1 MPNTVACS
9 FLLRCVPSHLQIAH
23 PSLTLV
29 PRFYLFGRKGFVI
42 QRFVLKYFERI
53 LVLLLV
59 ASLLVINSLIEQK
72 FAFLSFYY
80 LPIILAGFYG
90 GRRFAVGSGLFVVTL
105 VLYFQATEG
114 MGMEAGLTQDALLT
128 LVPWGGFLI
137 LTGYVVGGL
146 AEQRAAR
153 LADLKNAYL
162 ATLEVLTFHIESAET
177 NQEGHSTRVAEL
189 AAAMGAELEL
199 SDGELENL
207 RIAALLHE
215 VGTADQRLLKLLS
228 RSVTDESVTVARALR
243 GAAEIIAEYS
253 HYYEIV
259 GDDWDIEALPM
270 AITVK
275 VLAVADAFE
284 TLQMATPVRPAFTR
298 WSALEEVEKGAGRTF
313 AREAVRALRVV
324 AGRPEALRAS

>member
-1 MPNTVACS
+1 MLQHRPLDRS
-9 FLLRCVPSHLQIAH
+9 KQFFL
-23 PSLTLV
+23 
-29 PRFYLFGRKGFVI
+29 KN
-42 QRFVLKYFERI
+42 FERI
-53 LVLLLV
+53 LVFLLV

-72 FAFLSFYY
+72 VAFLSFYY
-80 LPIILAGFYG
+80 LPIILAGFFG
-90 GRRFAVGSGLFVVTL
+90 GRRFAVVAGVFIAAL
-105 VLYFQATEG
+105 VLFFQATQGLG
-114 MGMEAGLTQDALLT
+114 MAEGLTQDSLMT
-128 LVPWGGFLI
+128 LIPWAGFLI

-153 LADLKNAYL
+153 LTDLKNAYL
-162 ATLEVLTFHIESAET
+162 STLEVLTFHIESTEHHH
-177 NQEGHSTRVAEL
+177 EGHSTRVAQL
-189 AAAMGAELEL
+189 AADMGAELRL
-199 SDGELENL
+199 SDDELENL

-215 VGTADQRLLKLLS
+215 VGTADQRLLRLLS
-228 RSVTDESVTVARALR
+228 RSVTDESLAVARALR

-259 GDDWDIEALPM
+259 GDDWDIESLPM
-270 AITVK
+270 AVTVK

-324 AGRPEALRAS
+324 AGRPEVAAQLKNLKVG

>member
-1 MPNTVACS
+1 MQQ
-9 FLLRCVPSHLQIAH
+9 FFFRH
-23 PSLTLV
+23 
-29 PRFYLFGRKGFVI
+29 
-42 QRFVLKYFERI
+42 FERM

-59 ASLLVINSLIEQK
+59 ASLLAINSLVEQK

-90 GRRFAVGSGLFVVTL
+90 GRRFAVVAGLFIASL
-105 VLYFQATEG
+105 VFFFQATQGLG
-114 MGMEAGLTQDALLT
+114 MDPGLTQDALML
-128 LVPWGGFLI
+128 LIPWAGFLI

-162 ATLEVLTFHIESAET
+162 ATLEVLTYHIESAERH
-177 NQEGHSTRVAEL
+177 QEGHSTRVAEL
-189 AAAMGAELEL
+189 AGAIAAELKL
-199 SDGELENL
+199 SDSEIENL

-215 VGTADQRLLKLLS
+215 VGTADQRLLRLLS
-228 RSVTDESVTVARALR
+228 RSVTDETLAVARALR
-243 GAAEIIAEYS
+243 GAAQIIAEYS

-259 GDDWDIEALPM
+259 GDDWDIESLPM
-270 AITVK
+270 PIPVK

-298 WSALEEVEKGAGRTF
+298 WSALEELEKGAGKTF

-324 AGRPEALRAS
+324 AGRPEVTAPAKVLKVG

>member
-1 MPNTVACS
+1 M
-9 FLLRCVPSHLQIAH
+9 Q
-23 PSLTLV
+23 
-29 PRFYLFGRKGFVI
+29 
-42 QRFVLKYFERI
+42 QRPLDRSKQFFMKNFERI

-72 FAFLSFYY
+72 VAFLSFYY
-80 LPIILAGFYG
+80 LPIILAGFFG
-90 GRRFAVGSGLFVVTL
+90 GRRFAVVAGVFIASL
-105 VLYFQATEG
+105 VLFFQATQGLG
-114 MGMEAGLTQDALLT
+114 MAEGLTQDSMMT
-128 LVPWGGFLI
+128 LIPWAGFLI

-153 LADLKNAYL
+153 LTDLKNAYL
-162 ATLEVLTFHIESAET
+162 STLEVLTFHIESAERHH
-177 NQEGHSTRVAEL
+177 EGHSTRVAQL
-189 AAAMGAELEL
+189 AADMGAELRL
-199 SDGELENL
+199 SESELENL

-215 VGTADQRLLKLLS
+215 VGTADQRLLRLLS
-228 RSVTDESVTVARALR
+228 RSVTDESLAVARALR

-270 AITVK
+270 AVTVK

-298 WSALEEVEKGAGRTF
+298 WSALEEVEKGAGKTF

-324 AGRPEALRAS
+324 AGRPEIAAQVTNLKVG

>member
-1 MPNTVACS
+1 V
-9 FLLRCVPSHLQIAH
+9 
-23 PSLTLV
+23 SL
-29 PRFYLFGRKGFVI
+29 
-42 QRFVLKYFERI
+42 QRFVLKNFERI

-59 ASLLVINSLIEQK
+59 ASLLIINSLIEQK
-72 FAFLSFYY
+72 VAFLSFYY
-80 LPIILAGFYG
+80 LPIILAGFFG
-90 GRRFAVGSGLFVVTL
+90 GRRFAVVSGVFIASLATF
-105 VLYFQATEG
+105 FQATQG
-114 MGMEAGLTQDALLT
+114 LGMESGLTQDALMT
-128 LVPWGGFLI
+128 LIPWAGFLI

-162 ATLEVLTFHIESAET
+162 ATLEVLTFHIESAERH
-177 NQEGHSTRVAEL
+177 QEGHSARVAQL
-189 AAAMGAELEL
+189 AADMGVELKL
-199 SDGELENL
+199 SDTELENL

-215 VGTADQRLLKLLS
+215 VGTADQRLLRLLS
-228 RSVTDESVTVARALR
+228 RSVTDESVAVARGLR
-243 GAAEIIAEYS
+243 GAAEIIAEYAQ
-253 HYYEIV
+253 YYEIV

-270 AITVK
+270 AVTVK

-324 AGRPEALRAS
+324 AGRPEIASAVKSLKVG

>member
-1 MPNTVACS
+1 M
-9 FLLRCVPSHLQIAH
+9 
-23 PSLTLV
+23 
-29 PRFYLFGRKGFVI
+29 
-42 QRFVLKYFERI
+42 QRFFFRNFERM

-59 ASLLVINSLIEQK
+59 ASLLGINWLVEQK

-90 GRRFAVGSGLFVVTL
+90 GRRFAVVAGLFIASL
-105 VLYFQATEG
+105 VFFFQATQGLG
-114 MGMEAGLTQDALLT
+114 MDAGLTQDALML
-128 LVPWGGFLI
+128 LIPWGGFLI

-146 AEQRAAR
+146 AEQRATR

-162 ATLEVLTFHIESAET
+162 ATLEVLTFHIESAERH
-177 NQEGHSTRVAEL
+177 QEGHSTRVAEL
-189 AAAMGAELEL
+189 SGAIAAELQLTE
-199 SDGELENL
+199 SEIENL

-215 VGTADQRLLKLLS
+215 VGTADQRLLRLLS
-228 RSVTDESVTVARALR
+228 RSVTDETLAVARALR
-243 GAAEIIAEYS
+243 GAAQIIAEYS

-270 AITVK
+270 AIPVK

-298 WSALEEVEKGAGRTF
+298 WSALEELEKGAGKTF

-324 AGRPEALRAS
+324 AGRPEMTAPATALKVG

>member
-1 MPNTVACS
+1 M
-9 FLLRCVPSHLQIAH
+9 
-23 PSLTLV
+23 
-29 PRFYLFGRKGFVI
+29 I
-42 QRFVLKYFERI
+42 QQFVLKHFERI
-53 LVLLLV
+53 LVVLLV
-59 ASLLVINSLIEQK
+59 ASLLVINSLIDQK
-72 FAFLSFYY
+72 VAFLSFYY

-90 GRRFAVGSGLFVVTL
+90 GRRFAVVAGLFIAAL
-105 VLYFQATEG
+105 VFFFQAVEG
-114 MGMEAGLTQDALLT
+114 LGMAEGLTLESMLT
-128 LVPWGGFLI
+128 LLPWAGFLI

-162 ATLEVLTFHIESAET
+162 ATLEVLTYHIESTEN

-189 AAAMGAELEL
+189 AAAIGAELRL
-199 SDGELENL
+199 SSAELENL

-228 RSVTDESVTVARALR
+228 RSVTDESLTVARALR

-270 AITVK
+270 PITVK

-298 WSALEEVEKGAGRTF
+298 WSALEELEKGAGKTF
-313 AREAVRALRVV
+313 AREAVRALRVI

>member
-1 MPNTVACS
+1 MQQ
-9 FLLRCVPSHLQIAH
+9 FFFRH
-23 PSLTLV
+23 
-29 PRFYLFGRKGFVI
+29 
-42 QRFVLKYFERI
+42 FERT

-59 ASLLVINSLIEQK
+59 ASLLAINSLVEQK

-90 GRRFAVGSGLFVVTL
+90 GRRFAVVAGLFIASL
-105 VLYFQATEG
+105 VFFFQATQGLG
-114 MGMEAGLTQDALLT
+114 MDAGLTQDALML
-128 LVPWGGFLI
+128 LIPWSGFLI

-162 ATLEVLTFHIESAET
+162 ATLEVLTFHIESADRH
-177 NQEGHSTRVAEL
+177 QEGHSTRVAEL
-189 AAAMGAELEL
+189 SGAIGAELKLTEN
-199 SDGELENL
+199 EIENL

-215 VGTADQRLLKLLS
+215 VGTADQRLLRLLS
-228 RSVTDESVTVARALR
+228 RSVTDETLAVARALR
-243 GAAEIIAEYS
+243 GAAQIIAEYS

-270 AITVK
+270 AVPVK

-298 WSALEEVEKGAGRTF
+298 WSALEELEKGAGKTF

-324 AGRPEALRAS
+324 AGRPEVTTPAKALKVG

>member
-1 MPNTVACS
+1 
-9 FLLRCVPSHLQIAH
+9 
-23 PSLTLV
+23 
-29 PRFYLFGRKGFVI
+29 VI
-42 QRFVLKYFERI
+42 ERFVLKYFERV

-59 ASLLVINSLIEQK
+59 ASLLAINSLIEQK

-80 LPIILAGFYG
+80 LPIILAGFFG
-90 GRRFAVGSGLFVVTL
+90 GRRFAVVSGLFIVSL
-105 VLYFQATEG
+105 VFFLQATQG
-114 MGMEAGLTQDALLT
+114 MGMEAGLTQDAFLT
-128 LVPWGGFLI
+128 LVPWAGFLI

-162 ATLEVLTFHIESAET
+162 ATLEVLTFHIESAES

-189 AAAMGAELEL
+189 AAAMGAELKL

-207 RIAALLHE
+207 RIASLLHE

-228 RSVTDESVTVARALR
+228 RSVTDESVAVARALC

-298 WSALEEVEKGAGRTF
+298 WSALEEVEKSAGKTF

-324 AGRPEALRAS
+324 AGRPEMTAPAKALRVS

>member
-1 MPNTVACS
+1 M
-9 FLLRCVPSHLQIAH
+9 
-23 PSLTLV
+23 
-29 PRFYLFGRKGFVI
+29 
-42 QRFVLKYFERI
+42 QRFFFRNFERV

-59 ASLLVINSLIEQK
+59 ASLLGINWLVEQK

-90 GRRFAVGSGLFVVTL
+90 GRRFAVVAGLFVASL
-105 VLYFQATEG
+105 VFFFQATQGLG
-114 MGMEAGLTQDALLT
+114 MDAGLTQDALML
-128 LVPWGGFLI
+128 LIPWGGFLI

-146 AEQRAAR
+146 AEQRATR

-162 ATLEVLTFHIESAET
+162 ATLEVLTFHIESAERH
-177 NQEGHSTRVAEL
+177 QEGHSTRVAEL
-189 AAAMGAELEL
+189 SGAIAAELQLTE
-199 SDGELENL
+199 SEIENL

-215 VGTADQRLLKLLS
+215 VGTADQRLLRLLS
-228 RSVTDESVTVARALR
+228 RSVTDETLAVARALR
-243 GAAEIIAEYS
+243 GAAQIIAEYS

-270 AITVK
+270 AVPVK

-298 WSALEEVEKGAGRTF
+298 WSALEELEKGAGKTF

-324 AGRPEALRAS
+324 AGRPEVTTPAKALKVG

>member
-1 MPNTVACS
+1 M
-9 FLLRCVPSHLQIAH
+9 LQQ
-23 PSLTLV
+23 L
-29 PRFYLFGRKGFVI
+29 
-42 QRFVLKYFERI
+42 VLKHFERI

-59 ASLLVINSLIEQK
+59 ASLLLINALIEQK
-72 FAFLSFYY
+72 VAFLSFYY

-90 GRRFAVGSGLFVVTL
+90 GRRFAVVAGLFIASL
-105 VLYFQATEG
+105 VFFFQATQGLG
-114 MGMEAGLTQDALLT
+114 MDAGLTEDAMLT

-162 ATLEVLTFHIESAET
+162 ATLEVLTYHIESADRH
-177 NQEGHSTRVAEL
+177 QEGHSTRVAEL
-189 AAAMGAELEL
+189 SAAMGAELKLNEN
-199 SDGELENL
+199 EIENL

-215 VGTADQRLLKLLS
+215 VGTADQRLLRLLS
-228 RSVTDESVTVARALR
+228 RSVTDENLAVARALR

-259 GDDWDIEALPM
+259 GDDWDIESLPM
-270 AITVK
+270 AVSVK

-284 TLQMATPVRPAFTR
+284 TLQMATPVRQAFTR

-324 AGRPEALRAS
+324 TGRPEQATPAKALRVG

>member
-1 MPNTVACS
+1 
-9 FLLRCVPSHLQIAH
+9 LLQQL
-23 PSLTLV
+23 
-29 PRFYLFGRKGFVI
+29 
-42 QRFVLKYFERI
+42 VLKHFERI

-59 ASLLVINSLIEQK
+59 ASLLLINALIEQK
-72 FAFLSFYY
+72 VAFLSFYY

-90 GRRFAVGSGLFVVTL
+90 GRRFAVVAGLFIASL
-105 VLYFQATEG
+105 VFFFQATQGLG
-114 MGMEAGLTQDALLT
+114 MDAGLTEDAMLT

-162 ATLEVLTFHIESAET
+162 ATLEVLTYHIESADRH
-177 NQEGHSTRVAEL
+177 QEGHSTRVAEL
-189 AAAMGAELEL
+189 SAAMGAELKLNEN
-199 SDGELENL
+199 DIENL

-215 VGTADQRLLKLLS
+215 VGTADQRLLRLLS
-228 RSVTDESVTVARALR
+228 RSVTDENLAVARALR

-259 GDDWDIEALPM
+259 GDDWDIESLPM
-270 AITVK
+270 AVSVK

-284 TLQMATPVRPAFTR
+284 TLQMATPVRQAFTR

-324 AGRPEALRAS
+324 TGRPEQATPAPAKVLRVG

>member
-1 MPNTVACS
+1 MQQRSLERAKQL
-9 FLLRCVPSHLQIAH
+9 FLRH
-23 PSLTLV
+23 
-29 PRFYLFGRKGFVI
+29 
-42 QRFVLKYFERI
+42 FERL

-59 ASLLVINSLIEQK
+59 ASLLVINALIDQK
-72 FAFLSFYY
+72 IAFLSFYY
-80 LPIILAGFYG
+80 LPIILAGFFG
-90 GRRFAVGSGLFVVTL
+90 GRRFAVVSGVFIASLVVF
-105 VLYFQATEG
+105 FQATRG
-114 MGMEAGLTQDALLT
+114 LGMEPGLTEDVLLT
-128 LVPWGGFLI
+128 LIPWAGFLI

-153 LADLKNAYL
+153 LTDLKNAYM
-162 ATLEVLTFHIESAET
+162 ATLEVLTYHIESAERH
-177 NQEGHSTRVAEL
+177 QEGHSTRVAQL
-189 AAAMGAELEL
+189 AADMGAELKL
-199 SDGELENL
+199 SENEVENL

-215 VGTADQRLLKLLS
+215 VGTADQRLLRLLS
-228 RSVTDESVTVARALR
+228 RSVTDESLAVARALR

-270 AITVK
+270 AVTVK

-284 TLQMATPVRPAFTR
+284 TLQTATPVRPAFTR

-324 AGRPEALRAS
+324 AGRPEVAGPIKNLKVG

>member
-1 MPNTVACS
+1 MQQ
-9 FLLRCVPSHLQIAH
+9 FFFRH
-23 PSLTLV
+23 
-29 PRFYLFGRKGFVI
+29 
-42 QRFVLKYFERI
+42 FERT

-59 ASLLVINSLIEQK
+59 ASLLAINSLVEQK

-90 GRRFAVGSGLFVVTL
+90 GRRFAVVAGLFIASL
-105 VLYFQATEG
+105 VFFFQATQGLG
-114 MGMEAGLTQDALLT
+114 MDAGLTQDALML
-128 LVPWGGFLI
+128 LIPWSGFLI

-162 ATLEVLTFHIESAET
+162 ATLEVLTFNIESADRH
-177 NQEGHSTRVAEL
+177 QEGHSTRVAEL
-189 AAAMGAELEL
+189 SGAIGVELKLTEN
-199 SDGELENL
+199 EIENL

-215 VGTADQRLLKLLS
+215 VGTADQRLLRLLS
-228 RSVTDESVTVARALR
+228 RSVTDETLAVARALR
-243 GAAEIIAEYS
+243 GAAQIIAEYS

-270 AITVK
+270 AVPVK

-298 WSALEEVEKGAGRTF
+298 WSALEELEKGAGKTF

-324 AGRPEALRAS
+324 AGRPEVTTPAKALKVG

>member
-1 MPNTVACS
+1 VA
-9 FLLRCVPSHLQIAH
+9 Q
-23 PSLTLV
+23 
-29 PRFYLFGRKGFVI
+29 
-42 QRFVLKYFERI
+42 QRPLERAKQVFFRNFERA

-59 ASLLVINSLIEQK
+59 ASLLVINQLIEQK

-90 GRRFAVGSGLFVVTL
+90 GHRFAVVAGLFIASL
-105 VLYFQATEG
+105 VFFFQATQG
-114 MGMEAGLTQDALLT
+114 LGMEPGLTQEAILI
-128 LVPWGGFLI
+128 LVPWAGFLI

-162 ATLEVLTFHIESAET
+162 ATLEVLAFHIESAERH
-177 NQEGHSTRVAEL
+177 QEGHSTRVAEL
-189 AAAMGAELEL
+189 AAGMAAELKL
-199 SDGELENL
+199 SESEIENL

-215 VGTADQRLLKLLS
+215 VGTADQRLLRLLS
-228 RSVTDESVTVARALR
+228 RSVTDESLAVARALR

-270 AITVK
+270 AVPVK

-298 WSALEEVEKGAGRTF
+298 WSALEEVEKGAGKTF

-324 AGRPEALRAS
+324 AGRPEVAAPAKALRVS

>member
-1 MPNTVACS
+1 
-9 FLLRCVPSHLQIAH
+9 
-23 PSLTLV
+23 
-29 PRFYLFGRKGFVI
+29 
-42 QRFVLKYFERI
+42 
-53 LVLLLV
+53 
-59 ASLLVINSLIEQK
+59 
-72 FAFLSFYY
+72 
-80 LPIILAGFYG
+80 
-90 GRRFAVGSGLFVVTL
+90 
-105 VLYFQATEG
+105 
-114 MGMEAGLTQDALLT
+114 LLT
-128 LVPWGGFLI
+128 LFPWAGFLI

-153 LADLKNAYL
+153 LTDLKNAYL
-162 ATLEVLTFHIESAET
+162 ATLEVLTFHIESAES

-189 AAAMGAELEL
+189 SAAMGAELKLAE
-199 SDGELENL
+199 GELENL
-207 RIAALLHE
+207 RIASLLHE

-228 RSVTDESVTVARALR
+228 RSVTDETLAVARALR

-298 WSALEEVEKGAGRTF
+298 WSALEEVEKSAGKTF